1 MTILFRNFS
10 RDIKMHIKVNGNIL
24 RLSAM
29 FVLQANVFKT
39 LFLLIL
45 KNINDQ
51 IYSLS
56 FYIHITTILRNL
68 RVYTRCKQVLDD

>member
-1 MTILFRNFS
+1 
-10 RDIKMHIKVNGNIL
+10 MHIKVNGNIL

-68 RVYTRCKQVLDD
+68 RVYTKCKQVSDD

>member
-1 MTILFRNFS
+1 
-10 RDIKMHIKVNGNIL
+10 MHIKVNGNIL

>member
-1 MTILFRNFS
+1 
-10 RDIKMHIKVNGNIL
+10 MHIKVNGNIL

-68 RVYTRCKQVLDD
+68 RVYTKCKQVLDD